1 MATAKKY
8 PEVRAEMP
16 AKPLSAIKAGFPPAT
31 KAVERV
37 PISSKCRNNSALLDE
52 KIQAVSGELAKGL
65 LFAKAAKARE
75 GKRGHYLQE
84 VVFLMNC
91 SIASTNPG
99 YFLAPFRLLHNF
111 SISIFLPITPG
122 RGMAYNHFGAITP

>member
-16 AKPLSAIKAGFPPAT
+16 AKSLSAIKAGFPPAT
-31 KAVERV
+31 KALERV
-37 PISSKCRNNSALLDE
+37 PSSSKCRNNSALLDE

-84 VVFLMNC
+84 VVDLISSSAALMNTGSFC
-91 SIASTNPG
+91 HSAILSMI
-99 YFLAPFRLLHNF
+99 FIFPF
-111 SISIFLPITPG
+111 IGMMEETCIFK
-122 RGMAYNHFGAITP
+122 HFGAIKL

>member
-16 AKPLSAIKAGFPPAT
+16 AKSLSAIKAGFPPAT
-31 KAVERV
+31 KALERV
-37 PISSKCRNNSALLDE
+37 PSSSKCRNNSALLDE

-75 GKRGHYLQE
+75 GKKGALSSRGGFPYELLDSFNEPGVFSCPLQ
-84 VVFLMNC
+84 V
-91 SIASTNPG
+91 IAQLFNIHFFAHNPWKG
-99 YFLAPFRLLHNF
+99 DG
-111 SISIFLPITPG
+111 I
-122 RGMAYNHFGAITP
+122 